1 MRPAAATPPTG
12 PRRRG
17 WLALGLASVVALGG
31 LAGLPALAGN
41 PPPLMLANVY
51 RPGMPLADYW
61 VSEKMDGTRGYWDG
75 RRLWTRGGEE
85 VFAPAW
91 FTAGWPA
98 QPMDG
103 ELWAGRG
110 QFQKTVS
117 IVRQQKPDDTAW
129 RGMRFMVFDLPG
141 QPGTFTERL
150 AVLNGLLAQP
160 DSTWARPV
168 AQSKVD
174 THAELMDMMRSTV
187 RNGGEGLVLHR
198 GGSRYQAG
206 RNDDLLKVKPFE
218 DADAR
223 VVGYIGGQGKYAG
236 LTGALEVESADG
248 QRFRIGSG
256 LSDALRKQPPPVGRW
271 VSYRYRG
278 RTDSGLPRFAT
289 YLRERPDLD

>member
-1 MRPAAATPPTG
+1 MRSSAAPTFAG
-12 PRRRG
+12 QRRRN
-17 WLALGLASVVALGG
+17 WLALGLSAVF
-31 LAGLPALAGN
+31 AGLLPSTMAMAGN
-41 PPPLMLANVY
+41 PPPLMLANTY
-51 RPGMPLADYW
+51 HQGIPLSDYW

-75 RRLWTRGGEE
+75 KRLWTRGGEE

-110 QFQKTVS
+110 QFQKSVS

-141 QPGTFTERL
+141 QPGTYTERL

-168 AQSKVD
+168 AQSKVE
-174 THAELMDMMRSTV
+174 THAELMALMHSTV
-187 RNGGEGLVLHR
+187 NNGGEGLVLHR
-198 GGSRYQAG
+198 GASRYQAG

-223 VVGYIGGQGKYAG
+223 VVGYIGGKGKYAG
-236 LTGALEVESADG
+236 LTGALEVESPDG
-248 QRFRIGSG
+248 RRFRIGSG
-256 LSDALRKQPPPVGRW
+256 LSDALRKEPPAIGRW
-271 VSYRYRG
+271 INYRYRG

-289 YLRERPDLD
+289 YLRERPDLN

>member
-1 MRPAAATPPTG
+1 MRLSAAPTCAG
-12 PRRRG
+12 QRRRN
-17 WLALGLASVVALGG
+17 WLALGLAA
-31 LAGLPALAGN
+31 LAGLRAPLAMAGN

-51 RPGMPLADYW
+51 HPGIPLSDYW

-75 RRLWTRGGEE
+75 KRLWTRGGEE

-110 QFQKTVS
+110 QFQKSVS

-150 AVLNGLLAQP
+150 AVLNGLLSQS

-174 THAELMDMMRSTV
+174 SLAELMELMHTTV
-187 RNGGEGLVLHR
+187 RNGGEGLMLHR
-198 GGSRYQAG
+198 GASRYQAG

-223 VVGYIGGQGKYAG
+223 VVGYVGGRGKYAG
-236 LTGALEVESADG
+236 LTGALEVESPEG

-256 LSDALRKQPPPVGRW
+256 LSDALRKDPPAIGRW
-271 VSYRYRG
+271 VNYRYRG

-289 YLRERPDLD
+289 YLRERSDLN